1 MQTLWQDL
9 RFGSGTMK
17 KLFGSFLLLVAMSQV
32 SPGQVASFRELLKM
46 YEYDSR
52 APLDLKEHGAQD
64 RDGLKALDVS
74 YLSPKGGRVP
84 AYIVI
89 PPGKG
94 KFPGVIFMHPA
105 GRGVGRSYFL
115 DEAIA
120 LSKQGAVSIL
130 IDSPFARPSPQ
141 PLFALTE
148 RDRDGIAQC
157 VIDLRRAVDAL
168 ISRGAVDKRRIGYIT
183 GR

>member
-1 MQTLWQDL
+1 
-9 RFGSGTMK
+9 
-17 KLFGSFLLLVAMSQV
+17 
-32 SPGQVASFRELLKM
+32 ASFSELLKM
-46 YEYDSR
+46 YEYDS
-52 APLDLKEHGAQD
+52 ATPLDLKEHGAQE
-64 RDGLKALDVS
+64 RAGLKVLDVS

-84 AYIVI
+84 AYIVV

-105 GRGVGRSYFL
+105 GRNMGRSYFL

-120 LSKQGAVSIL
+120 LSKLGAISIL

-148 RDRDGIAQC
+148 RDRDGITQC

-168 ISRGAVDKRRIGYIT
+168 LSRGDVDEQRIGYI
-183 GR
+183 GF